1 MNLCPLHQE
10 NFMKFTPLT
19 PTCAVQ
25 SITYTP
31 ERRVITLSR
40 IAPPCDYVQP
50 PVKRR
55 KSPFRLHLLM
65 APEAATSFEPV
76 VQVRSQSKS

>member
-10 NFMKFTPLT
+10 TFMKFTPLT

-55 KSPFRLHLLM
+55 KAPFRLHLKM
-65 APEAATSFEPV
+65 APEAASSFEPLI
-76 VQVRSQSKS
+76 QVRSQSKS

>member
-10 NFMKFTPLT
+10 NLMKFTPLT

-31 ERRVITLSR
+31 ERRIITLSR
-40 IAPPCDYVQP
+40 IAAPCDYVHQ

-55 KSPFRLHLLM
+55 KASFRLHLM
-65 APEAATSFEPV
+65 ISPEAATSFKPV
-76 VQVRSQSKS
+76 VQVRSQSKP